1 VSRWP
6 NDKKQALFCFG
17 LTLCVG
23 FDVVGVFDVGCAV
36 GVDVGRLV
44 DGWEVGCL
52 EVGEV
57 VGLEVGCR
65 EVGLDVGLEVGSC
78 EVGAVVVGF
87 EVGCREVGVL
97 VGLDDGSLEVGRL
110 VGTIPFGGAVGF
122 G

>member
-1 VSRWP
+1 
-6 NDKKQALFCFG
+6 
-17 LTLCVG
+17 
-23 FDVVGVFDVGCAV
+23 
-36 GVDVGRLV
+36 
-44 DGWEVGCL
+44 
-52 EVGEV
+52 
-57 VGLEVGCR
+57 LEVGCR